1 LLQSKRLLL
10 GRIPLA
16 EDSVSEIARGMLTRR
31 DLDLP
36 LDEPW
41 RAAARYIA
49 LTPAEVQA
57 AFRKWMRP
65 GDLVRVSQGPP
76 PG

>member
-1 LLQSKRLLL
+1 MRSKMLLLRQIPLSEDSIADIARGLL
-10 GRIPLA
+10 GR
-16 EDSVSEIARGMLTRR
+16 S

-41 RAAARYIA
+41 RAAQRYID

-57 AFRKWMRP
+57 AFAKWLRP
-65 GDLVRVSQGPP
+65 GDLVRVTQGPP
-76 PG
+76 PQ